1 MERTISPTE
10 LQSLLAAGK
19 PITLLDVRR
28 AEARAKEPVA
38 IPGAIWRD
46 PAALDDWI
54 SDLNAG
60 RQIVLYCVHG
70 EEISN
75 AVVDALRAKSLR
87 ARFVTGGLDAWQA
100 IGGTIESCDK
110 GQAPSNSPDR

>member
-1 MERTISPTE
+1 MERTITPTD

-28 AEARAKEPVA
+28 AEARAKEQVA
-38 IPGAIWRD
+38 IQGAIWRD

-54 SDLNAG
+54 ADLDCG
-60 RQIVLYCVHG
+60 RQIILYCVHG

-75 AVVDALRAKSLR
+75 AVVDALQAKNLK
-87 ARFVTGGLDAWQA
+87 ARFVEGGLDAWQTV
-100 IGGTIESCDK
+100 GGPIETFD
-110 GQAPSNSPDR
+110 

>member
-1 MERTISPTE
+1 MERTLTPTD

-28 AEARAKEPVA
+28 AAARAKDPVA

-46 PAALDDWI
+46 PEALDDWI
-54 SDLNAG
+54 ANLDTD

-75 AVVDALRAKSLR
+75 AVVDALQAKGLR
-87 ARFVTGGLDAWQA
+87 ACFVEGGLDAWQTF
-100 IGGTIESCDK
+100 GGSVGSCDT
-110 GQAPSNSPDR
+110 

>member
-1 MERTISPTE
+1 MERTITPTD

-28 AEARAKEPVA
+28 AEARAKEQVS
-38 IPGAIWRD
+38 IPGAIWRN
-46 PAALDDWI
+46 PVALDDWI
-54 SDLNAG
+54 SDLDCG

-75 AVVDALRAKSLR
+75 AVVDALQAKNLR
-87 ARFVTGGLDAWQA
+87 ARFVEGGLDAWQA
-100 IGGTIESCDK
+100 DGGPIVTFD
-110 GQAPSNSPDR
+110 

>member
-1 MERTISPTE
+1 MERTITPKD

-28 AEARAKEPVA
+28 AEARAKEKVS

-46 PAALDDWI
+46 PVALDDWI
-54 SDLNAG
+54 ADLDCD
-60 RQIVLYCVHG
+60 RHIVLYCAHG

-75 AVVDALRAKSLR
+75 AVVDALQAKNLR
-87 ARFVTGGLDAWQA
+87 ARFVEGGLDAWQA
-100 IGGTIESCDK
+100 GGGPIVTFD
-110 GQAPSNSPDR
+110 

>member
-1 MERTISPTE
+1 MERTITPTD
-10 LQSLLAAGK
+10 LQALLSAGK
-19 PITLLDVRR
+19 PISLLDVRR

-54 SDLNAG
+54 SDLDAG
-60 RQIVLYCVHG
+60 RQIILYCVHG

-75 AVVDALRAKSLR
+75 AVVDALQAKSLR
-87 ARFVTGGLDAWQA
+87 ARFVKGGLDAWQA
-100 IGGTIESCDK
+100 VGGPVESCDR
-110 GQAPSNSPDR
+110 GQDRA